1 MGGAG
6 QDRPPLFML
15 ADACYTTAMTK
26 FDKLFTR
33 KAAIRS
39 YATSDGDASG
49 PSVAPAARR
58 SGVPLFRALKTGGG
72 GMIRVMR
79 EDAFQRAVAAAN
91 KKIA

>member
-1 MGGAG
+1 MVLCRQG
-6 QDRPPLFML
+6 RRPLFTPM
-15 ADACYTTAMTK
+15 DACYTSAMTK
-26 FDKLFTR
+26 FDRIFTP
-33 KAAIRS
+33 KAAIRGH
-39 YATSDGDASG
+39 ATSQGDASG
-49 PSVAPAARR
+49 PSVAPAAKR